1 MARAVKPTRLP
12 TPKANGMEWPVVAAE
27 TWLLG
32 VESSWV
38 IWHRCMT
45 LAGGGKVAEREAT
58 RMVVEKVQAQ
68 VELATTLATGGFGSD
83 PSQIA
88 SRTIDHYRTRVRAN
102 RSRLSR

>member
-1 MARAVKPTRLP
+1 
-12 TPKANGMEWPVVAAE
+12 MEWPVVAAE

-38 IWHRCMT
+38 IWQRCMT
-45 LAGGGKVAEREAT
+45 LAAGGKVAEREAT